1 MPPLSVYPDRFDLR
15 LLACE
20 NLRIDRSWNAAEVCS
35 SYWRL
40 YINCRA
46 GAAVR
51 LASGLYA
58 ITPERIHFI
67 PAWVRFTCVCHQPVE
82 HFYVHFDLIGLPGVV
97 VREFF
102 GSPMALPPE
111 PELLALFAE
120 LRRPRPPHS
129 LARHLH
135 EKAAVYAALA
145 RLVAG
150 LPPDQAE
157 RCGILAR
164 GDHPVQPALS
174 YLEQHLDQPLTIAD
188 LAAQCHYSPDHFA
201 RLFRQTIGQS
211 PAQYLIER
219 RVSRAAQLLL
229 FTSASI
235 EQIAARTG
243 FPNRFY
249 FTRVF
254 AQRLGVTPAAY
265 RRTTRV

>member
-1 MPPLSVYPDRFDLR
+1 
-15 LLACE
+15 
-20 NLRIDRSWNAAEVCS
+20 VCS

-40 YINCRA
+40 YINSRA

-51 LASGLYA
+51 LATGSYP
-58 ITPERIHFI
+58 ITPELVHFI
-67 PAWVRFTCVCHQPVE
+67 PAWVRFTCVCDRPVD

-102 GSPMALPPE
+102 ARPMALPPE
-111 PELLALFAE
+111 PELLALFAG
-120 LRRPRPPHS
+120 LRQPRPARAGHD

-157 RCGILAR
+157 RCGVLAR

-174 YLEQHLDQPLTIAD
+174 YLEQHLDQPLTNAE
-188 LAAQCHYSPDHFA
+188 LAAHCHYSEDHFA

-211 PAQYLIER
+211 PAQYVIER

-229 FTSASI
+229 YSSATI

-254 AQRLGVTPAAY
+254 TQRLGVSPAAY
-265 RRTTRV
+265 RHTTRV